1 MYSVL
6 IYYLVQI
13 LNRLISKFYLEG
25 SVISLSSAVVID
37 DNILNNLRADCENCF
52 GLCCVALPYAKSAD
66 FAFDKDSGTPC
77 RNLQSNYLCGIHN
90 ELRNRGFRGCAAYEC
105 FGAGQKVSQSTYN
118 GKDWRTNK
126 DVSLEMF
133 EVYPI
138 MQQLHEMLWYLNE
151 ALTNGAAKSIY
162 KELHNSLIETEELTN
177 KSPEFILSIDVS
189 KLRDKVNKLLIR
201 TSELVR
207 AQVSKKQKDTRRG
220 MDYLGAKLKGAD
232 LRGANLRGAF
242 LIAADLR
249 NADLRWSDVIGAD
262 FRDAEISGANLT
274 GSIFL
279 TQAQVN
285 AAKGNKHT
293 KLPATLAMP
302 AHWTQEE

>member
-1 MYSVL
+1 VF
-6 IYYLVQI
+6 I
-13 LNRLISKFYLEG
+13 
-25 SVISLSSAVVID
+25 LSSALLD
-37 DNILNNLRADCENCF
+37 DNIFNNLRADCENCF

-66 FAFDKDSGTPC
+66 FAFDKDGGTPC

-90 ELRNRGFRGCAAYEC
+90 ELRNKGFRGCSAYEC
-105 FGAGQKVSQSTYN
+105 FGAGQKVSQITYN

-126 DVSLEMF
+126 EVAQEMF
-133 EVYPI
+133 DVYPI

-151 ALTNGAAKSIY
+151 ALTIDAAKSIY
-162 KELHNSLIETEELTN
+162 KELHYCLVETVELTG
-177 KSPEFILSIDVS
+177 KSPKFILSIDVTAH
-189 KLRDKVNKLLIR
+189 RAKVNKLLTR
-201 TSELVR
+201 TSEMVR
-207 AQVSKKQKDTRRG
+207 TQVTKKQKNTRRG

-232 LRGANLRGAF
+232 LRGANLRGAL

-249 NADLRWSDVIGAD
+249 NADLRKSDAIGAD
-262 FRDAEISGANLT
+262 FRDADISGANLT

-293 KLPATLAMP
+293 KLPVTLVRP
-302 AHWTQEE
+302 AHWLQEE

>member
-1 MYSVL
+1 MFL
-6 IYYLVQI
+6 I
-13 LNRLISKFYLEG
+13 EG
-25 SVISLSSAVVID
+25 SVFILSSAVLID
-37 DNILNNLRADCENCF
+37 ENIFNNLRADCENCF

-66 FAFDKDSGTPC
+66 FAFDKEGGTPC

-90 ELRNRGFRGCAAYEC
+90 DLRSKGFRGCSAYEC
-105 FGAGQKVSQSTYN
+105 FGAGQKVSKITYD
-118 GKDWRTNK
+118 GKDWRMNK
-126 DVSLEMF
+126 DIAQEMF

-151 ALTNGAAKSIY
+151 VLTIDTAKSIY
-162 KELHNSLIETEELTN
+162 KEIQYSIAETEELTN
-177 KSPEFILSIDVS
+177 QSPEFILKMDVT
-189 KLRDKVNKLLIR
+189 KHRTKVNKLLVR

-207 AQVSKKQKDTRRG
+207 AQVTKKQKDTRRG

-232 LRGANLRGAF
+232 LRGSNLRGAL

-249 NADLRWSDVIGAD
+249 DADLRWSDVIGAD
-262 FRDAEISGANLT
+262 LRDADISGANLT
-274 GSIFL
+274 GCIFL

-293 KLPATLAMP
+293 NLPNTLVRP
-302 AHWTQEE
+302 VHWS